1 MNQQPQP
8 QLQPPLIYG
17 NMVRYIIDGA
27 DFNDYTTITPNQTDI
42 LMLLIETY

>member
-8 QLQPPLIYG
+8 QLQLYG

-27 DFNDYTTITPNQTDI
+27 VFNDYTTITPNQTDI
-42 LMLLIETY
+42 LSLLIETY